1 MNIIVDVKVTRIVH
15 KNEKFQIVGAVPF
28 SNDSSIKLNKYGNIT
43 IRDETLSLEKGAKY
57 KVEIAEQPPTKWGT
71 QYLLISFP
79 DFTFDDINDITE
91 ETEIKL
97 LHEIMSESL
106 AKAVHEAY
114 PDFVKKILKDE
125 ESTIDYKNIKGVG
138 KKKFDIYVEKI
149 KHRCSAILL
158 KNVYPEYDLSS
169 QDCMIL
175 YKAYETLATIQ
186 KRLDSHPYEL
196 LINICGWGFDKTDR
210 LVLNAHPALKYSQQR
225 IEYMMDTIL
234 KEVESY
240 GSTYLKAELMT
251 DKIYGIDPD
260 VISYIKNVAI
270 SSEIIN
276 YDAERN
282 YLARQATYL
291 CENRVADF
299 IKTKLK
305 YSKKLNWDWKKF
317 NKIKDGE
324 LTEEQQNVLK
334 MFCEHSFLILNAAS
348 GTGKTSSMMALLEMI
363 ESYGMTYRCLSFT
376 GRAASRLAAQT
387 GRPASTIHMACMGG
401 FINEDVIII
410 DEAGMLSLDLI
421 DMVIRAS
428 ANPDTRFLLIGDIG
442 QIPPISLGKILRDS
456 LESNIVPS
464 CTLTKCFRFD
474 EGGASYISAL
484 SRKGKF
490 YLTDEQSRQDRV
502 TLGDKQDYTFIKWD
516 GTAEQIVD
524 TYINLV
530 KTGVNPKDICL
541 LTPYNK
547 GDFGTVILNNMIQE
561 KLNPVMDDDIYTSV
575 KVNGTEIK
583 FHTRDLV
590 MNTKNKYDMLT
601 EKGLEAETWGD
612 SNNSQD
618 EQTAI
623 FNGQIGR
630 VVKSEGYNDTLQTKA
645 FYVDVENEVCVFTP
659 EDARNLLLAYASSV
673 HKYQGSQN
681 KYVINVVIPPH
692 SRMHTKELL
701 YTAQT
706 RMTDKL
712 IEIGEVETMKS
723 AVQRMSSD
731 NKNTRLKEF
740 LTKE

>member
-1 MNIIVDVKVTRIVH
+1 MNFIVDVEVTRIVH
-15 KNEKFQIVGAVPF
+15 KNEKFQIVGAIPF
-28 SNDSSIKLNKYGNIT
+28 SNDSNIKLNKYGNIT
-43 IRDETLSLEKGAKY
+43 IRDETLSLEQKARY
-57 KVEIAEQPPTKWGT
+57 KVELEEQPPTKWGT
-71 QYLLISFP
+71 QYLLVSFP

-91 ETEIKL
+91 ETEVKL
-97 LHEIMSESL
+97 LHEIMSEGL
-106 AKAVHEAY
+106 AKVIHDAY
-114 PDFVKKILKDE
+114 PDFVKRILKNE
-125 ESTIDYKNIKGVG
+125 ESTIDYSNIKGVG
-138 KKKFDIYVEKI
+138 DKKFWSYVDKI
-149 KHRCSAILL
+149 KNRCSAILL
-158 KNVYPEYDLSS
+158 KNVFPEYDLSPH
-169 QDCMIL
+169 DCMAL
-175 YKAYETLATIQ
+175 YKAYDTLNYVRTVME
-186 KRLDSHPYEL
+186 KHPYEV

-210 LVLNAHPALKYSQQR
+210 FVLKQHPTLRFSQQR

-234 KEVESY
+234 REVESY
-240 GSTYLKAELMT
+240 GSTYLKAEFMA
-251 DKIYGIDPD
+251 DKVYGIDPE

-270 SSEIIN
+270 ESDIIN
-276 YDAERN
+276 YDAEKN
-282 YLARQATYL
+282 FLARQATYL
-291 CENRVADF
+291 CERRVADF
-299 IKTKLK
+299 IKTRLK
-305 YSKKLNWDWKKF
+305 YNKKLDWDWQKF

-324 LTEEQQNVLK
+324 LTKEQQNVLK
-334 MFCEHSFLILNAAS
+334 MFCEYNFLILNAAS

-376 GRAASRLAAQT
+376 GRAASRLATQT

-421 DMVIRAS
+421 DMVIRANS
-428 ANPDTRFLLIGDIG
+428 NPDTRFLLIGDIG
-442 QIPPISLGKILRDS
+442 QIPPISLGKIMRDS
-456 LESNIVPS
+456 LESNSVPS

-484 SRKGKF
+484 SRKGEF

-516 GTAEQIVD
+516 GTSKQIVD

-547 GDFGTVILNNMIQE
+547 GDFGTIVLNNMIQE
-561 KLNPVMDDDIYTSV
+561 QLNPVMNDDVYTSI
-575 KVNGTEIK
+575 KANGVEIK

-601 EKGLEAETWGD
+601 EKGLENLAWEI
-612 SNNSQD
+612 NSDDQD
-618 EQTAI
+618 DKTAI
-623 FNGQIGR
+623 FNGQIGK
-630 VVKSEGYNDTLQTKA
+630 VVKSEGYNETLQTKA
-645 FYVDVENEVCVFTP
+645 FYVDIENEVCVFTP

-723 AVQRMSSD
+723 AVQKMSSD

-740 LTKE
+740 LMKE

>member
-1 MNIIVDVKVTRIVH
+1 MNIIVDVEVTRIVH
-15 KNEKFQIVGAVPF
+15 KNEKFQIVGAMPF

-114 PDFVKKILKDE
+114 PDFVKKILKNE

-138 KKKFDIYVEKI
+138 KKKFDTYVEKI

-169 QDCMIL
+169 QDCMML

-210 LVLNAHPALKYSQQR
+210 LVLNAHPTLKYSQQR

-240 GSTYLKAELMT
+240 GSTYLKAELMA

-276 YDAERN
+276 YDAEKN

-305 YSKKLNWDWKKF
+305 YSKKLDWDWKKF

-324 LTEEQQNVLK
+324 LTEEQQNVLR

-442 QIPPISLGKILRDS
+442 QIPPISLGKIMRDS

-484 SRKGKF
+484 SRKGEF

-502 TLGDKQDYTFIKWD
+502 TLGDRQDYTFIKWD

-561 KLNPVMDDDIYTSV
+561 KLNPVMDDDVYTSV

-601 EKGLEAETWGD
+601 EKGLEAETWRD
-612 SNNSQD
+612 SNDSQD

-623 FNGQIGR
+623 FNGQIGK

-645 FYVDVENEVCVFTP
+645 FYVDIENEVCVFTP

-692 SRMHTKELL
+692 AKMHTKELL

-723 AVQRMSSD
+723 AVKRMSSD

-740 LTKE
+740 LMKG